1 MRQAPNKPHIPVV
14 SGGRKAGLS
23 FASAASWSAFAIR
36 IVGALIWILSGT
48 SKLPDLGGFAVQV
61 DRYQLLPHTLGAML
75 AYTLPFLEI
84 FLGLYLGAGLFIR
97 ATAFV
102 GTILFAAFLAFQ
114 IQALIRGLTFDCGC
128 FGTFSKTTLGPWTL
142 LRDLALGLPTF
153 IMLALPAR
161 KFSLDSRLF
170 GASDGISANS

>member
-1 MRQAPNKPHIPVV
+1 MRQARNEPHIPAV
-14 SGGRKAGLS
+14 SAGRKADSS
-23 FASAASWSAFAIR
+23 FAGAVSWSAFAIR
-36 IVGALIWILSGT
+36 IVGALIWILAGT

-61 DRYQLLPHTLGAML
+61 DRYQLLPHALGAIL

-97 ATAFV
+97 ASAFV
-102 GTILFAAFLAFQ
+102 GTVLFAAFLALQ
-114 IQALIRGLTFDCGC
+114 IQALIRGLTLDCGC

-142 LRDLALGLPTF
+142 LRDFALGLPTF

-170 GASDGISANS
+170 GASDGFSPNS